1 MELKSHN
8 NLHSYRYLH
17 KTWIQFGFIFW
28 LKCQQKHFLC
38 YFSILCVI
46 KPINSGAQF
55 DTFSALSTTF
65 QVSIVATLALFHWPI
80 FYQSPIPWVD
90 VHNLHVFFKEAVCFL
105 WFFRLRCFY
114 FCRKKRLNWFLCPYN
129 FMKDNFSLNRKCVL
143 LLNSQKLG
151 SSWS

>member
-8 NLHSYRYLH
+8 NLHSYRHLS

-65 QVSIVATLALFHWPI
+65 QVSIVATLALLHWPI

-105 WFFRLRCFY
+105 CFFRLRCFY
-114 FCRKKRLNWFLCPYN
+114 FCRKKRLNWFLCSYN